1 MGLGER
7 WTMGHGISVLR
18 VFYARLSYPRE
29 VRHHPGNAGRDR
41 SDQFHHADR
50 DGRTGPDPD
59 RLFPSCHRSD
69 RGTHRRGILAPSSK
83 DPEAPDRGRGAS
95 AENGLTAQ
103 IAPIVVSA
111 VKRTA
116 NREGSVLARDASRV
130 SLPIIGF
137 TQLSKTEATRPADC
151 RPSRRRRVTQ
161 PCPTLFP
168 SRPTS
173 GRETEPP
180 L

>member
-1 MGLGER
+1 
-7 WTMGHGISVLR
+7 
-18 VFYARLSYPRE
+18 
-29 VRHHPGNAGRDR
+29 
-41 SDQFHHADR
+41 
-50 DGRTGPDPD
+50 
-59 RLFPSCHRSD
+59 HRSD

-95 AENGLTAQ
+95 AENGVTAQ

-137 TQLSKTEATRPADC
+137 YSIESNGGDQTGGL
-151 RPSRRRRVTQ
+151 
-161 PCPTLFP
+161 PTVKAHA
-168 SRPTS
+168 SDPTV
-173 GRETEPP
+173 PDA